1 MKRIRLLDG
10 EQWKDVGVKLNP
22 PRYTVKLTVDDVIEI
37 KKMLN
42 QRIKQRGIAKMFDV
56 SFQLISK
63 MKRGISWTDIMVK
76 D

>member
-1 MKRIRLLDG
+1 M
-10 EQWKDVGVKLNP
+10 KLNP

-42 QRIKQRGIAKMFDV
+42 QRIKQRGIAKMLDA

-63 MKRGISWTDIMVK
+63 IKRGISWTDVMVK
-76 D
+76 G